1 MEAKAGVLLKS
12 PADYTLADCVY
23 KYVSVVI
30 LCNVKIQRTA
40 FWFEFSEAVFM
51 FTYASDCGDIISRRK
66 IKTKTGKA

>member
-1 MEAKAGVLLKS
+1 MEAKAGVWLKS
-12 PADYTLADCVY
+12 PADYTFADCVY

-51 FTYASDCGDIISRRK
+51 CAYA
-66 IKTKTGKA
+66 